1 MTTSVSSS
9 RAALLEQARSLVPAL
24 RSRGAE
30 ISKLRRLPDDVMQ
43 SIADA
48 GLMQLSRP
56 KRYGGPA
63 VGIDTLFEVTRELA
77 RGDGSTAWVYV
88 VINSHDLLIGHY
100 PEDIQ
105 QEYWNS
111 TLPRSGSS
119 YVPFGTAR
127 LAKGGYKLSGKW
139 SFVSGVDFVGWV
151 VVGAIVGMRQ
161 DEPQTPDLRYF
172 LLRRSDFEIEDDWD
186 VMGLSGTGSKSIIV
200 NDVFVPDDRILTNL
214 GVSTGETPGSRTHD
228 DLIYQASVWSV
239 LTFALPAIA
248 TGVAQGAYDVLLEE
262 FRGRMS
268 KPDPIFHGKRPAI
281 QLHLAEASSQIRCS
295 DLLYM
300 QALRDSFAQIRG
312 GSPLTLEQRVKNRR
326 DTTYSVAMARRA
338 TEMLLSVAGA
348 RGLSND
354 AVPQRA
360 LRDLY
365 ACSVHP
371 GTNVDSAALSF
382 GSVALGGAPTE
393 PYY

>member
-1 MTTSVSSS
+1 MTASVPNS
-9 RAALLEQARSLVPAL
+9 RTVLLEQARSLAADL
-24 RSRGAE
+24 RRRGAE

-43 SIADA
+43 SIVDA

-56 KRYGGPA
+56 KRYGGPE

-88 VINSHDLLIGHY
+88 VINSHDLLIGHF
-100 PEDIQ
+100 PEPIQ
-105 QEYWNS
+105 QEYWHS
-111 TLPRSGSS
+111 KLPQSGSS
-119 YVPFGTAR
+119 YVPFGKAS

-151 VVGAIVGMRQ
+151 VIGAIVGMRQ
-161 DEPQTPDLRYF
+161 DEPQAPDLRYF

-186 VMGLSGTGSKSIIV
+186 VMGLSGTGSKSIVV
-200 NDVFVPDDRILTNL
+200 NDVFVPDERILTNVA
-214 GVSTGETPGSRTHD
+214 VSSGETPGSRNHN
-228 DLIYQASVWSV
+228 DLIYRSSVWSI

-248 TGVAQGAYDVLLEE
+248 TGVAQGAYEVLLEE

-268 KPDPIFHGKRPAI
+268 MPDPIFHGKRPAI
-281 QLHLAEASSQIRCS
+281 QLHLAEASCRIRAS

-300 QALRDSFAQIRG
+300 QALRDSFAQIRSG
-312 GSPLTLEQRVKNRR
+312 NPLTLEQRVNNRR
-326 DTTYSVAMARRA
+326 DTTYSVAMARA
-338 TEMLLSVAGA
+338 AAEMLLSMAGA

-354 AVPQRA
+354 GVIQRA
-360 LRDLY
+360 VRDLY

-371 GTNVDSAALSF
+371 GTNVDSAGLSF
-382 GSVALGGAPTE
+382 GSVVLGGPPTE